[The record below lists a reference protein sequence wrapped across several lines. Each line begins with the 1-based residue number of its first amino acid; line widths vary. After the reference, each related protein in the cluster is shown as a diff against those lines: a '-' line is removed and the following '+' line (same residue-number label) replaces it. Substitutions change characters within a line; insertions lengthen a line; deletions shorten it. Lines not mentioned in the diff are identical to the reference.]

1 VSFEFIIFSVPFC
14 HSAYSN
20 GAAPRKCNFGSSAD
34 DHDISYRNSAIT
46 SGTCQCSGNATSIG
60 LSPHSDTIHISLLQQ
75 QGIADELVTCA
86 PDMHFLISNCSE
98 DAPVVESAINM

>member
-1 VSFEFIIFSVPFC
+1 VSFALIFFSVPFS

-20 GAAPRKCNFGSSAD
+20 GAAPRKCNFDSSAD
-34 DHDISYRNSAIT
+34 YDDHDMRNSAVT
-46 SGTCQCSGNATSIG
+46 SGTCECSGNATSIG

-86 PDMHFLISNCSE
+86 PDMHSLISNCSE
-98 DAPVVESAINM
+98 DAPVVESTINM